1 MGPIM
6 KIIRLRLALRTAVL
20 AAAFLAMSSADDGF
34 GAGFSKSE
42 LEAKLFYCK
51 TCHGMEGQGFRGYY
65 PIPRLAGQ
73 NTQYLENQLR
83 AFLEGRRHHPVMSVV
98 ANAVQPWMIE
108 GLAANFAKLNPPPY
122 GDAPRDDWALG
133 KRIFLE
139 GLPES
144 DVPACFA
151 CHGPD
156 AHGHGQ
162 IPRLAGQL
170 YWYIVSA
177 LSNWTDERGLG
188 APDIS
193 RIMVPTTHNLTHAQI
208 EAVAAYVSTLK

>member
-1 MGPIM
+1 M
-6 KIIRLRLALRTAVL
+6 KIVSLRLALQTAVL
-20 AAAFLAMSSADDGF
+20 AIAFVAMGCADEGF
-34 GAGFSKSE
+34 AGGYSKQE
-42 LEAKLFYCK
+42 LRAKLFYCK
-51 TCHGMEGQGFRGYY
+51 TCHGVEGQGFRGYY

-73 NTQYLENQLR
+73 QTQYIENQLH
-83 AFLEGRRHHPVMSVV
+83 AFLERRRVHPVMSVV
-98 ANAVQPWMIE
+98 AGAVKPWMID

-122 GDAPRDDWALG
+122 GGAPRDSWALG

-144 DVPACFA
+144 NVPACFA

-170 YWYIVSA
+170 YWYIVSV
-177 LSNWTDERGLG
+177 LSNWTKERGLG

-208 EAVAAYVSTLK
+208 EALAAYLSTLK